1 MLKAKRI
8 LLTTKIDVMS
18 KRTFILSYTVY
29 TLLLNTTAFGNSEI
43 SLPRITV
50 LDTIPQMEISNIDS
64 VLISQ
69 ALIIDRYAKM
79 KRELEVELQSLEKD
93 EQNKIKRYNKLLRKK
108 KKGILIKTSENNKNS
123 ESNLI
128 DSESYVEIRDNL
140 IDSVEILKIREHE
153 YRIANDS
160 IQVLNEFSVKLKGLK
175 EQLQVYSDRNKNLES
190 QINLSREVIRKDSLL
205 LYRKTTKYATLKKE
219 ESELFNLPLMNPSQ
233 AKRKKGDISISNDYI
248 NLKLPFDRN
257 QNQIALGSLPKQ
269 EQNFKLL
276 QGYCQ
281 VTNEAYKIMQSMI
294 NIRNSNLSLSI
305 YDSNHKP
312 IVEKWKG
319 KYLWIYDQF
328 QIKLAELKRG
338 ENKKNNSIIKQDC
351 NK

>member
-8 LLTTKIDVMS
+8 LLATKIDVMS
-18 KRTFILSYTVY
+18 KRIFILLYTVF
-29 TLLLNTTAFGNSEI
+29 TLLLNSTAFGNSGM
-43 SLPRITV
+43 SLQLITV
-50 LDTIPQMEISNIDS
+50 RDTIPQMEISNIDS

-69 ALIIDRYAKM
+69 ALIIDRYTEM
-79 KRELEVELQSLEKD
+79 KRELEDEIQSLKKD
-93 EQNKIKRYNKLLRKK
+93 EQNSIKQYNKLLRKK
-108 KKGILIKTSENNKNS
+108 KKGNLIKTSENNKNS

-128 DSESYVEIRDNL
+128 EFESYVEIRDNL
-140 IDSVEILKIREHE
+140 IDSVKILQVRE
-153 YRIANDS
+153 YQYSIANDS
-160 IQVLNEFSVKLKGLK
+160 IQILNEFSVELKGL
-175 EQLQVYSDRNKNLES
+175 EGQLLEYSDRNNNLGS
-190 QINLSREVIRKDSLL
+190 QINLSREAIRKDSLAL
-205 LYRKTTKYATLKKE
+205 SKITAEYVDLKKV

-257 QNQIALGSLPKQ
+257 QNRIALGSLSKQ
-269 EQNFKLL
+269 EINYKLIHD
-276 QGYCQ
+276 YCK
-281 VTNEAYKIMQSMI
+281 VTNQANEIMQYMI
-294 NIRNSNLSLSI
+294 DFRNSNLSLSI